1 MLETKLSRMESLL
14 EVQLEKLSENMS
26 SKNFKDNIAKDQV
39 LRKIDSV
46 YERIN
51 HKLGYI
57 EGKFDMDVLKLQV
70 RQMGLYI
77 FTIPFIFE
85 FILNL
90 ITIPAFC

>member
-26 SKNFKDNIAKDQV
+26 SKNFKDDIAKDQIF
-39 LRKIDSV
+39 RKIDSV

-57 EGKFDMDVLKLQV
+57 EGKFDMDALKLQV
-70 RQMGLYI
+70 RHCVYI
-77 FTIPFIFE
+77 HFE
-85 FILNL
+85 YHLSCEIYTKFD
-90 ITIPAFC
+90 